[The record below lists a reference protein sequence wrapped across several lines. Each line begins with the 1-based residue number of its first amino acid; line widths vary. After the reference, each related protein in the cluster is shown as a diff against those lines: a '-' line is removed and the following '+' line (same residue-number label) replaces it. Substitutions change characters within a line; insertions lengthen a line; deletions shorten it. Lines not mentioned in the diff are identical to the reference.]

1 MKCFLSRAGRGLAVL
16 SLLAAT
22 ASFAQPALNLS
33 DRAMLRQVLQ
43 AMPKG
48 GDLHNHLSGS
58 IYAESYL
65 RFAAEDGLCVDSS
78 KLVITQ
84 CLTPDQI
91 AANPSAAAT
100 IVPALSLLVPYSSLY
115 GTMLDALSMRQ
126 FRPTLESGHDHFFNT
141 FGKFS
146 AVSKTHVPE
155 MLTEDVWRLA
165 TENVDYVETIWAPD
179 FGRARELL
187 QFLKPGQGLPDLRA
201 AMMQS
206 MRAAMMNSGQ
216 VPSIVAASR
225 AAIDN
230 AEARMRADL
239 HCGTTMARPGC
250 DSTVR
255 YLYELHRGVPLQQLF
270 AEMVVGFE
278 LASADPRV
286 VGLNPVM
293 PEDSYISMHDFD
305 EQMEMFAFFHQ
316 YYPKIHLTT
325 HAGEL
330 VPGIV
335 QPEGLRRHI
344 RDSVMIAG
352 AERIG
357 HGVDVT
363 YEDDAPGLMKTM
375 AARGVAVE
383 VCLTS
388 NDVILGVSGKA
399 HPLRH
404 YLAAGVPVALATDDP
419 GVSRDDMTN
428 QYIRAVQDQGLDY
441 PTLKRLARNSLEYSF
456 AEGESLWANHDYSKI
471 VSACSDASSSTC
483 KTFLASNTKARI
495 EWRLEQRLR
504 EFEANWK

>member
-1 MKCFLSRAGRGLAVL
+1 MSGTSQPAWCSLAL
-16 SLLAAT
+16 SLFVAT
-22 ASFAQPALNLS
+22 TSFAQPALNNS

-43 AMPKG
+43 ALPKG

-58 IYAESYL
+58 VYAESYL
-65 RFAAEDGLCVDSS
+65 RYASDDGLCVDSV

-84 CLTPDQI
+84 CAAQQQME
-91 AANPSAAAT
+91 ANPLAST
-100 IVPALSLLVPYSSLY
+100 TVVPASTLLTPYSSLY

-146 AVSKTHVPE
+146 AVSKTHVPD

-165 TENVDYVETIWAPD
+165 SENVDYLETIWAPD
-179 FGRARELL
+179 FGKARDLL
-187 QFLKPGQGLPDLRA
+187 KSVTPGESLPD
-201 AMMQS
+201 
-206 MRAAMMNSGQ
+206 MRAAIMQSGQ
-216 VPSIVAASR
+216 VTPIISAAR
-225 AAIDN
+225 AAIDD
-230 AEARMRADL
+230 AEARMRSSL
-239 HCGTTMARPGC
+239 HCGSSNAQPGC

-270 AEMVVGFE
+270 AEMVVGYE

-293 PEDSYISMHDFD
+293 PEDSYVSMHDFD
-305 EQMEMFAFFHQ
+305 EQMKMFAFFHKL
-316 YYPKIHLTT
+316 YPKIHLTT

-330 VPGIV
+330 VLGIV
-335 QPEGLRRHI
+335 EPEGLRHHI

-357 HGVDVT
+357 HGVDLT
-363 YEDDAPGLMKTM
+363 YEDDAAGLLKTM
-375 AARGVAVE
+375 ASRGVAVE

-399 HPLRH
+399 HPLRD
-404 YLAAGVPVALATDDP
+404 YLKAGVPVALATDDP

-428 QYIRAVQDQGLDY
+428 QYMRAVQDQGLGY
-441 PTLKRLARNSLEYSF
+441 QSLKRLARNSLEYSF
-456 AEGESLWANHDYSKI
+456 AEGQSLWATRSYDGFSTACASDTPSQKP
-471 VSACSDASSSTC
+471 SARCGA
-483 KTFLASNTKARI
+483 FLAANTKARI
-495 EWRLEQRLR
+495 EWKLEQRLR
-504 EFEANWK
+504 NFEAAWK

>member
-1 MKCFLSRAGRGLAVL
+1 MKSFLSRPRRSLGVL
-16 SLLAAT
+16 SLLAAM
-22 ASFAQPALNLS
+22 ACVAQPAPNS
-33 DRAMLRQVLQ
+33 SHNPMSQQVLQ

-65 RFAAEDGLCVDSS
+65 RYAANDGICVDSV
-78 KLVITQ
+78 KLTITQ
-84 CLTPDQI
+84 CATTQQI
-91 AANPSAAAT
+91 AANPSAAAA
-100 IVPALSLLVPYSSLY
+100 IVPASTLQAPYSSLY
-115 GTMLDALSMRQ
+115 GQMQDALSMRQ
-126 FRPTLESGHDHFFNT
+126 FRPVMESGHDHFFNT

-146 AVSKTHVPE
+146 AVSKSHVPE

-165 TENVDYVETIWAPD
+165 SENVDYLETIWAPD
-179 FGRARELL
+179 FGRARDLMKYT
-187 QFLKPGQGLPDLRA
+187 KPGQMPAEMRTA
-201 AMMQS
+201 IMQS
-206 MRAAMMNSGQ
+206 GDVAPIITAARS
-216 VPSIVAASR
+216 
-225 AAIDN
+225 AIDN
-230 AEARMRADL
+230 AEAYMRATL
-239 HCGTTMARPGC
+239 HCGTPSAQAGC

-270 AEMVVGFE
+270 AEMVVGYE

-305 EQMEMFAFFHQ
+305 EQMKMFAFFHQ

-330 VPGIV
+330 WPGFV
-335 QPEGLRRHI
+335 EPEGLRHHI
-344 RDSVMIAG
+344 RDSVMIAN

-357 HGVDVT
+357 HGVDLN
-363 YEDDAPGLMKTM
+363 YEDDPAGLLKTM
-375 AARGVAVE
+375 ASRGVAVE

-399 HPLRH
+399 HPLRD
-404 YLAAGVPVALATDDP
+404 YLAARVPVALATDDP

-428 QYIRAVQDQGLDY
+428 QYLRAVQDQGLDY
-441 PTLKRLARNSLEYSF
+441 GTLKRLARNSLEYSF
-456 AEGESLWANHDYSKI
+456 AEGKSLWANHDYEGFGN
-471 VSACSDASSSTC
+471 ACAGETPSPKPTSGCAA
-483 KTFLASNTKARI
+483 FLATNTKARI
-495 EWRLEQRLR
+495 EWRLEWRLR

>member
-1 MKCFLSRAGRGLAVL
+1 MTNVSSRAWRCLAAL
-16 SLLAAT
+16 SLLVAA
-22 ASFAQPALNLS
+22 AAFAQPALPVS
-33 DRAMLRQVLQ
+33 DRAMLRQILQ

-58 IYAESYL
+58 VYAESYL
-65 RFAAEDGLCVDSS
+65 RYAAADGICVDSV
-78 KLVITQ
+78 KLVITP
-84 CLTPDQI
+84 CLAL
-91 AANPSAAAT
+91 AASP
-100 IVPALSLLVPYSSLY
+100 IVPASTLFAPYSSLY

-146 AVSKTHVPE
+146 VVSKSHVPE

-165 TENVDYVETIWAPD
+165 SENVDYVETIFAPD
-179 FGRARELL
+179 FGRARDLMKYE
-187 QFLKPGQGLPDLRA
+187 KDGQTQAEMRA

-206 MRAAMMNSGQ
+206 GDVPPIITAARA
-216 VPSIVAASR
+216 VL
-225 AAIDN
+225 DN
-230 AEARMRADL
+230 AEAQMRANL
-239 HCGTTMARPGC
+239 HCGTPSARPGC

-270 AEMVVGFE
+270 AEMVVGYE
-278 LASADPRV
+278 LATADPRV

-305 EQMEMFAFFHQ
+305 AQMKMFAFFHQ
-316 YYPKIHLTT
+316 LYPKIHLTT

-330 VPGIV
+330 VLGIV
-335 QPEGLRRHI
+335 EPEGLRHHI
-344 RDSVMIAG
+344 RDSVTIAS

-357 HGVDVT
+357 HGVDLT
-363 YEDDAPGLMKTM
+363 YEDDAAGLLKTM
-375 AARGVAVE
+375 ASRNVAVE
-383 VCLTS
+383 ICLTS

-399 HPLRH
+399 HPLRY

-428 QYIRAVQDQGLDY
+428 QYMQAVQDQGLDY
-441 PTLKRLARNSLEYSF
+441 ATLKRLARNSLEYSF
-456 AEGESLWANHDYSKI
+456 AEGESLWSGHDYSKM
-471 VSACSDASSSTC
+471 VSACGDAASSGC
-483 KTFLASNTKARI
+483 KTFLAANTKARV

-504 EFEANWK
+504 DFEANWK